1 MKSLT
6 YILAVLDRSS
16 ADHVLVK
23 KAANLA
29 RLLGARL
36 ELFLCDA
43 EHAYAL
49 KRDFQP
55 DNGMSAKRLYTSQA
69 VAYLNDLAKVA
80 NLEDVEVSVCAS
92 CESPLYEG
100 IVHKVMQSHPDLV
113 MKHAG
118 GGGASSQV
126 TFDANDWQLMRK
138 CPVTLLITRGRA
150 WHAHPRF
157 AAAVDIASR
166 EIDGLASCIL
176 DTSAMLSGA
185 HGSHTEI
192 LCSLSADAPSE
203 LKDTRTTAL
212 RKLAQHSHIDIRDVR
227 LLDGEPELT
236 LPVAL
241 TEGHYDVLT
250 LGALTHQPGVTA
262 LVGTLTSRLIE
273 AVDCD
278 FVLVKPEALP
288 AMEGK
293 SAARTDRVQLEGVAR

>member
-6 YILAVLDRSS
+6 TILAVLDRSS
-16 ADHVLVK
+16 ADRVLVK

-29 RLLGARL
+29 RLLGAHL

-49 KRDFQP
+49 KRDYQP
-55 DNGMSAKRLYTSQA
+55 DNGMSAKRQYTEEA
-69 VAYLNDLAKVA
+69 ITYLNELAEA
-80 NLEDVEVSVCAS
+80 ASLEDVEVSVCAS

-100 IVHKVMQSHPDLV
+100 IVHKVMQSRPDLV

-118 GGGASSQV
+118 GGGAPSHV
-126 TFDANDWQLMRK
+126 AFDANDWQLMRK

-150 WHAHPRF
+150 WQSHPHF
-157 AAAVDIASR
+157 AAAVDISSR
-166 EIDGLASCIL
+166 EIDGLASSIL
-176 DTSAMLSGA
+176 DTSAMLSAA
-185 HGSHTEI
+185 HGGHTEI
-192 LCSLSADAPSE
+192 LCSLPADAAAD
-203 LKDTRTTAL
+203 LKDTRTAAL
-212 RKLAQHSHIDIRDVR
+212 RKLAQQSHIDSRDVR
-227 LLDGEPELT
+227 LLDGEPEYT

-250 LGALTHQPGVTA
+250 LGALTHRPGVTA

-278 FVLVKPEALP
+278 FVLVKPEPLP
-288 AMEGK
+288 AMDGTA
-293 SAARTDRVQLEGVAR
+293 AARIERGQWEGAVR